1 MGKMIDARGRACP
14 EPVLM
19 IKKAMESK
27 ENSYS
32 MMVDNRVSVE
42 NVARFARHNRYETE
56 VKQAE
61 DGFILTMTAGRS

>member
-1 MGKMIDARGRACP
+1 
-14 EPVLM
+14 M

-42 NVARFARHNRYETE
+42 NVTRFARHNRYETE
-56 VKQAE
+56 VKQVE
-61 DGFILTMTAGRS
+61 DGFILTMTAGRP

>member
-1 MGKMIDARGRACP
+1 
-14 EPVLM
+14 M

-42 NVARFARHNRYETE
+42 NVTRFARHNRYETE
-56 VKQAE
+56 VNQVE
-61 DGFILTMTAGRS
+61 DGFILTMTPGRP